1 MKKDYMTHN
10 NNYQDLPSVLQNL
23 LKKYDLREAVDGE
36 QIISNWESLVGDKIS
51 KQCKPVEINDG
62 ELVIQAKNDM
72 WKQELAQRQEDLLNL
87 LNGRIKS
94 SLVKKIKI
102 I

>member
-1 MKKDYMTHN
+1 MTRKKT
-10 NNYQDLPSVLQNL
+10 YQDLPTVLHNL
-23 LKKYDLREAVDGE
+23 LKKYDLNEAVNRE
-36 QIISNWESLVGDKIS
+36 QLFQDWESLVGRKISLQCEPVELKNGELIIRAKDKIW
-51 KQCKPVEINDG
+51 KH
-62 ELVIQAKNDM
+62 ELG
-72 WKQELAQRQEDLLNL
+72 QRQEDLLNL

>member
-1 MKKDYMTHN
+1 MTRSN
-10 NNYQDLPSVLQNL
+10 SFQALPSVLHNL
-23 LKKYDLREAVDGE
+23 LKKYDLSEAVNRE
-36 QIISNWESLVGDKIS
+36 QLFSNWESLVGKKIS

-62 ELVIQAKNDM
+62 ELIIQAKNNI
-72 WKQELAQRQEDLLNL
+72 WKHELGQRQEDLLNL

-94 SLVKKIKI
+94 TLVKKIKI